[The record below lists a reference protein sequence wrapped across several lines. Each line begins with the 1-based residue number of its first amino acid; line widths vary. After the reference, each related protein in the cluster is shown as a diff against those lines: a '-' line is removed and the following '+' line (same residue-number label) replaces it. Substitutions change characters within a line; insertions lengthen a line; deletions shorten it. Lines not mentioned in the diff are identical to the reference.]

1 MTIRKDRLA
10 AAGAGLI
17 VLASELAA
25 WGCGSG
31 APHAESSRTEARVTG
46 RVTAAGK
53 PVANGRVIFDPA
65 NVNRPSEPARTAEI
79 GKDGTFEV
87 TTLIGAN
94 RVTVAIP
101 ARASKKGAALRSA
114 GM

>member
-1 MTIRKDRLA
+1 L
-10 AAGAGLI
+10 
-17 VLASELAA
+17 
-25 WGCGSG
+25 
-31 APHAESSRTEARVTG
+31 TG
-46 RVTAAGK
+46 GK
-53 PVANGRVIFDPA
+53 PVSKGQVIFDPA

-101 ARASKKGAALRSA
+101 ARVTKKGVPYVQQVFHVQTGDNAFEITVP
-114 GM
+114 

>member
-1 MTIRKDRLA
+1 M
-10 AAGAGLI
+10 
-17 VLASELAA
+17 
-25 WGCGSG
+25 
-31 APHAESSRTEARVTG
+31 TG

-65 NVNRPSEPARTAEI
+65 NVNRPSEQARTAEI

-94 RVTVAIP
+94 RVTLAIP
-101 ARASKKGAALRSA
+101 ARASKKGAPYVQQVCEVQTGDNTFDIAIP
-114 GM
+114 